1 MSDCWLKNISVVA
14 PLLGYRKERFISLAD
29 IKQSMTE
36 MHLKEIGFTV
46 GEEKVYIA
54 LLKLGSSTTG
64 PIAKEASV
72 SRSKLYEIIEKLVR
86 KGIVSHYKQNN
97 ISYFKAAPP
106 ERIIEF
112 LDNKEKEME
121 MQKKAFKES
130 LPYFKNFIGQKELKK
145 EAEVFEGME
154 GIKSVRELAL
164 ARMKK
169 GEVMLYF
176 GNPASGH
183 EYVLGYWDDWN
194 RRRVEKK
201 ISAKIIYNQDAVK
214 FGERRKK
221 QSYTTVKYLPQ
232 KGYTD
237 AWIEIYGE
245 TIAIV
250 MKKET
255 PMSIVINNKL
265 VADSFKMYFNIL
277 WDVSLERV

>member
-1 MSDCWLKNISVVA
+1 
-14 PLLGYRKERFISLAD
+14 
-29 IKQSMTE
+29 
-36 MHLKEIGFTV
+36 MHLKELGFTA

-106 ERIIEF
+106 ERIVEF
-112 LDNKEKEME
+112 LDKKEKEME

-130 LPYFKNFIGQKELKK
+130 LPYFESFIGQKELKK

-169 GEVMLYF
+169 EDVMLYF

-183 EYVLGYWDDWN
+183 EHVLGYWDDWN
-194 RRRVEKK
+194 RRRVEKR
-201 ISAKIIYNQDAVK
+201 ISAKIIYNQDAAQ

-221 QSYTTVKYLPQ
+221 QTYTEVRYLPLS
-232 KGYTD
+232 GPTD
-237 AWIEIYGE
+237 AWIEIYGD
-245 TIAIV
+245 TVAIV

-265 VADSFKMYFNIL
+265 VADSFKTYFNIL
-277 WDVSLERV
+277 WSVSKEKIKIGEL